1 MFEEDAGLLA
11 DFVVEANEGLAE
23 IESDLLAIE
32 ARGAD
37 IDVDL
42 VNKVF
47 RAIHSIKGAAGFL
60 ALEAIGSLSHS
71 MENVLSLVR
80 SRSLVPTPYIV
91 DCLLKSADLL
101 RRMIE
106 NIEASNN
113 TDVSQFVTALVAIA
127 AGEAPP
133 QETLI
138 TETQLVTAGAEIA
151 HNNSAVESVAG
162 DNGWNGHEPQF
173 NISAAEIER
182 VEASGQN
189 LNVLQFDLLSDREG
203 QDPVGL
209 IQRLRDTGTILDSQL
224 DVGDECAKG
233 ELASMPF
240 SVLHASPLDAATTA
254 TFFRLPSDRVTT
266 MDIRHVDFEVQADES
281 GITTVAA
288 EPVMMVEE
296 RQPAKVEAPAP
307 RQTAVA
313 KPIVPATASPA
324 PVERTSTPVVEQG
337 DDAHDDKRVSTA
349 EANIRVAV
357 TVLDRLMNLAGELV
371 LSRNQLLQTVE
382 SGDARAMD
390 SVANRI
396 DQVTTELQETIM
408 QTRMQPIG
416 NVFGKFTRVVRD
428 LSKTLGKQCQLEIEG
443 KDVELDKTIIE
454 SIGDPLTHLVRN
466 AMDHGLET
474 PEVREKNGKDRT
486 GTVRLAASHQEGKVL
501 LAISDDGAGID
512 AAKIRRKAV
521 EKGLITPEAAATMSE
536 RDSIQLIFAPEFSTA
551 EQVTAVSGRGVGM
564 DVVKTNFERLGGSV
578 EVETVIGEGTTITV
592 RLPLTLAIIPS
603 LITSCAGQRFAVP
616 QANISELVR
625 VGKSERAEK
634 ISVVNQSAVLRLRG
648 ALLPLVDL
656 RKLTVKAGTITQ
668 QGDQSRN
675 EVTNIVVVESGRLRY
690 GLIVDRLH
698 DSEEIVVKPLGR
710 HLKGIHFLAGAT
722 VLGDG
727 QIAMILD
734 AAGIANR
741 VKLAQTEQ
749 TLIGEAREGH
759 GTEEETIPT
768 LIFTNHPQEMFGIPM
783 SVVARIERIQTSEVQ
798 TVADQMVLPYRGGN
812 LSLISLESTINARP
826 RVEQTRLYVV
836 VFRHGGREIGLIAPE
851 VQDIRN
857 IPAAM
862 DATTFHEKG
871 VLGSIVI
878 DKQTIRILDVFDFGN
893 TRHAIGQMATPAV
906 APTAYPAAPTADSRH
921 KNRKSILLAEDSGFF
936 RSKVKKFLEQEG
948 WDVIACEDG
957 QDAWEKLQAPST
969 HVDLLLTD
977 IEMPRMNG
985 FDLCD
990 KVRHDRRWASLP
1002 VVAVTSLAGEE
1013 DRAHGLK
1020 VGVSEYMVKLDRD
1033 QLLTAVARHLG
1044 VAFVPE

>member
-23 IESDLLAIE
+23 IETDLLAIE
-32 ARGAD
+32 ERGAD

-80 SRSLVPTPYIV
+80 SRSLVPTPYLV

-106 NIEASNN
+106 NIETSNN
-113 TDVSQFVTALVAIA
+113 TDVSMFVTALVAIA
-127 AGEAPP
+127 AGETGPAAATPVEAPV
-133 QETLI
+133 EKA
-138 TETQLVTAGAEIA
+138 LVTAGAEVNGSQA
-151 HNNSAVESVAG
+151 
-162 DNGWNGHEPQF
+162 DNGWHEHWPRF
-173 NISAAEIER
+173 ETSVEEIKR
-182 VEASGQN
+182 AQDSGQN

-203 QDPVGL
+203 TNPVGL
-209 IQRLRDTGTILDSQL
+209 IQRLRDTGTIIESKLDI
-224 DVGDECAKG
+224 GDECSKG
-233 ELASMPF
+233 ELNSLPF
-240 SVLHASPLDAATTA
+240 SVLHASPLDVSTTA
-254 TFFRLPSDRVTT
+254 SFFQLSAEQVKSAEA
-266 MDIRHVDFEVQADES
+266 RHLSTSA
-281 GITTVAA
+281 T
-288 EPVMMVEE
+288 EE
-296 RQPAKVEAPAP
+296 DHH
-307 RQTAVA
+307 T
-313 KPIVPATASPA
+313 A
-324 PVERTSTPVVEQG
+324 PVETPLHASMEAPLPSVVTTPRPSTSSKPSTPAVEKAIPAPA
-337 DDAHDDKRVSTA
+337 DHPEELHDDKRA
-349 EANIRVAV
+349 NAHEANIRVAV
-357 TVLDRLMNLAGELV
+357 AVLDRLMNLAGELV
-371 LSRNQLLQTVE
+371 LSRNQLLQTL
-382 SGDARAMD
+382 SATDSRALD

-474 PEVREKNGKDRT
+474 PDVRKKNGKNPV

-501 LAISDDGAGID
+501 LTISDDGAGID
-512 AAKIRRKAV
+512 AARIRRKAV
-521 EKGLITPEAAATMSE
+521 EKGLITPEQAASMSE
-536 RDSIQLIFAPEFSTA
+536 RDSVQLIFAPGFSTA

-578 EVETVIGEGTTITV
+578 EIETVVGAGTSITV

-603 LITSCAGQRFAVP
+603 LITSCAGQRFAIP

-625 VGKSERAEK
+625 VGKAERAEK
-634 ISVVNQSAVLRLRG
+634 ISVVNRSSVLRLRG
-648 ALLPLVDL
+648 TLLPLVDL
-656 RKLTVKAGTITQ
+656 RTLTVKAGTITQ
-668 QGDQSRN
+668 LADQSRN

-710 HLKGIHFLAGAT
+710 HLKSINFLAGAT

-734 AAGIANR
+734 ASGIANR
-741 VKLAQTEQ
+741 VKLSQSEQ
-749 TLIGEAREGH
+749 SHYGEAHEGH
-759 GTEEETIPT
+759 SGDVETIPT
-768 LIFTNHPQEMFGIPM
+768 LVFTNHPQETFGVPM
-783 SVVARIERIQTSEVQ
+783 SVVARIERIQTSDVQ

-812 LSLISLESTINARP
+812 LTLISLESAINARP

-836 VFRHGGREIGLIAPE
+836 VFRHGGREIGLVAPE
-851 VQDIRN
+851 IQDIRN
-857 IPAAM
+857 IPATM
-862 DATTFHEKG
+862 DTATFQEKG

-893 TRHAIGQMATPAV
+893 TKHAIGQTATPSALS
-906 APTAYPAAPTADSRH
+906 ARTAYPAATTADSH
-921 KNRKSILLAEDSGFF
+921 KNGRKSILLAEDSGFF
-936 RSKVKKFLEQEG
+936 RSKVKKFLEHEG
-948 WDVIACEDG
+948 WEVIACEDG
-957 QDAWEKLQAPST
+957 QDAWEKLQLPAT
-969 HVDLLLTD
+969 RVDLLLTD

-985 FDLCD
+985 FELCD
-990 KVRHDRRWASLP
+990 KVRHDRRWGSLP
-1002 VVAVTSLAGEE
+1002 VLAVTSLAGEE

-1020 VGVSEYMVKLDRD
+1020 VGIDEYMVKLDRD

-1044 VAFVPE
+1044 VEFVPA

>member
-23 IESDLLAIE
+23 IEADLLAIE
-32 ARGAD
+32 ERGAD

-60 ALEAIGSLSHS
+60 ALEPIGALSHS
-71 MENVLSLVR
+71 MEHVLSLVR
-80 SRSLVPTPYIV
+80 SRSIVPTPYIV

-113 TDVSQFVTALVAIA
+113 TDVSAFVTALVAIA
-127 AGEAPP
+127 EGESAPV
-133 QETLI
+133 ETELVAVGAVGARH
-138 TETQLVTAGAEIA
+138 ETAMEASPAE
-151 HNNSAVESVAG
+151 S
-162 DNGWNGHEPQF
+162 GWNGHVPLFET
-173 NISAAEIER
+173 SAEEIER
-182 VEASGQN
+182 AGTEGQN
-189 LNVLQFDLLSDREG
+189 LNVLRFDLLTDREG
-203 QDPVGL
+203 QDPMGL
-209 IQRLRDTGTILDSQL
+209 IQRLRDTGTILDSHL
-224 DVGDECAKG
+224 DTGDECAKG

-240 SVLHASPLDAATTA
+240 SVLHSSLLDAGTIAS
-254 TFFRLPSDRVTT
+254 FFRLPHDRVTT
-266 MDIRHVDFEVQADES
+266 MDVDQLSCNPNRDDACQAFVPAQEVTAVETEKPTRPVAASVPAATLAPTTPGQHTAAPMERAAEHADE
-281 GITTVAA
+281 
-288 EPVMMVEE
+288 
-296 RQPAKVEAPAP
+296 
-307 RQTAVA
+307 
-313 KPIVPATASPA
+313 
-324 PVERTSTPVVEQG
+324 
-337 DDAHDDKRVSTA
+337 AHDDKRTSTA

-371 LSRNQLLQTVE
+371 LSRNQLLQTLE
-382 SGDARAMD
+382 SGDARGMD

-428 LSKTLGKQCQLEIEG
+428 LSKTLGKQCQLELEG

-474 PEVREKNGKDRT
+474 PDVRTKNGKNPV

-512 AAKIRRKAV
+512 AARIRRKAV
-521 EKGLITPEAAATMSE
+521 EKGLITAEAASTMSE
-536 RDSIQLIFAPEFSTA
+536 RDAVQLIFAPGFSTA

-578 EVETVIGEGTTITV
+578 EIETVVGQGTTITV

-625 VGKSERAEK
+625 VGKNERAEK

-648 ALLPLVDL
+648 TLLPLVDL
-656 RKLTVKAGTITQ
+656 RTLTVKAGTITQ
-668 QGDQSRN
+668 LADQSRN
-675 EVTNIVVVESGRLRY
+675 EVTNIIVVESGRLRY

-734 AAGIANR
+734 ASGIASR
-741 VKLAQTEQ
+741 MKLSQSEQ
-749 TLIGEAREGH
+749 SHRNGSSDGPVGDA
-759 GTEEETIPT
+759 ETIPT

-783 SVVARIERIQTSEVQ
+783 SVVARIERIQTDEVQ

-812 LSLISLESTINARP
+812 LLLISLESTINARP
-826 RVEQTRLYVV
+826 RTEQTRLYVV

-857 IPAAM
+857 IPTAM
-862 DATTFHEKG
+862 DASTFHEKG
-871 VLGSIVI
+871 VLGSIVV

-893 TRHAIGQMATPAV
+893 TRHAIGQTANAT
-906 APTAYPAAPTADSRH
+906 APVTNYPAATTADSRE

-936 RSKVKKFLEQEG
+936 RTKVKRFLEQEG

-957 QDAWEKLQAPST
+957 QEAWEKLQAPAT
-969 HVDLLLTD
+969 QVDLLLTD
-977 IEMPRMNG
+977 IEMPRMSG
-985 FDLCD
+985 FDLCQ
-990 KVRHDRRWASLP
+990 KVRQDHRWRGLP
-1002 VVAVTSLAGEE
+1002 VIAVTSLAGEE

-1020 VGVSEYMVKLDRD
+1020 VGVNEYMVKLDRE

-1044 VAFVPE
+1044 VAFASV

>member
-32 ARGAD
+32 ERGAD
-37 IDVDL
+37 IDVDR

-60 ALEAIGSLSHS
+60 ALEAIGALSHS

-80 SRSLVPTPYIV
+80 SRSLVPTPYNV

-106 NIEASNN
+106 NIETSNE
-113 TDVSQFVTALVAIA
+113 TDVSQFVTVLVAIA
-127 AGEAPP
+127 AGE
-133 QETLI
+133 
-138 TETQLVTAGAEIA
+138 TEAVSTVPVEAELVGVASTGNEAEA
-151 HNNSAVESVAG
+151 T
-162 DNGWNGHEPQF
+162 NGHYPQF
-173 NISAAEIER
+173 ETSFEAIEQTQ
-182 VEASGQN
+182 ATGQN
-189 LNVLQFDLLSDREG
+189 LNVVQFDLLADREG
-203 QDPVGL
+203 FNPVGL
-209 IQRLRDTGTILDSQL
+209 IQRLRDTGAILESRIDI
-224 DVGDECAKG
+224 GDESSTG

-240 SVLHASPLDAATTA
+240 SVLHASPLDARTTA
-254 TFFRLPSDRVTT
+254 SFFQIPEDRVITA
-266 MDIRHVDFEVQADES
+266 DARHFSVPSPINNGVFDACNAGPTAPVVTEVPVKAAAANPQPATPAVAVPEKS
-281 GITTVAA
+281 TPPAIERTVPTVA
-288 EPVMMVEE
+288 EHGEE
-296 RQPAKVEAPAP
+296 
-307 RQTAVA
+307 
-313 KPIVPATASPA
+313 
-324 PVERTSTPVVEQG
+324 
-337 DDAHDDKRVSTA
+337 AHDDKRVNAA

-371 LSRNQLLQTVE
+371 LSRNQLLQTLE
-382 SGDARAMD
+382 SGDARGMD

-474 PEVREKNGKDRT
+474 PDVRQKNGKHPV
-486 GTVRLAASHQEGKVL
+486 GTVKLAASHQEGKVL
-501 LAISDDGAGID
+501 LTISDDGAGID
-512 AAKIRRKAV
+512 AARIRRKAV
-521 EKGLITPEAAATMSE
+521 EKGLITAEAAATMSE
-536 RDSIQLIFAPEFSTA
+536 RDSIQLIFAPGFSTA

-578 EVETVIGEGTTITV
+578 EIDTVVGQGTTITV

-603 LITSCAGQRFAVP
+603 LITSCAGQRFAIP

-625 VGKSERAEK
+625 VGKNERTEK

-648 ALLPLVDL
+648 TLLPLVDL
-656 RKLTVKAGTITQ
+656 RNLTVKAGTITQ
-668 QGDQSRN
+668 LADQSRN
-675 EVTNIVVVESGRLRY
+675 QVTNIVVVEAGRLRY

-734 AAGIANR
+734 AAGVASR
-741 VKLAQTEQ
+741 VKLSQTEQ
-749 TLIGEAREGH
+749 AVSDGHREGH
-759 GTEEETIPT
+759 AGEVETIPT

-783 SVVARIERIQTSEVQ
+783 TVVARIERIQTNDIQ
-798 TVADQMVLPYRGGN
+798 TVADQLVLPYRGGI
-812 LSLISLESTINARP
+812 LSLITLESAINARP
-826 RVEQTRLYVV
+826 RQEQTRLYVV

-851 VQDIRN
+851 IQDIRS
-857 IPAAM
+857 IPATM
-862 DATTFHEKG
+862 DAVTFHEKG
-871 VLGSIVI
+871 VLGSIVV

-893 TRHAIGQMATPAV
+893 TRHAIGQAAQQSSPV
-906 APTAYPAAPTADSRH
+906 TAYPAATTADSRD
-921 KNRKSILLAEDSGFF
+921 KTRKSILLAEDSSFF

-948 WDVIACEDG
+948 WEVIACEDG
-957 QDAWEKLQAPST
+957 QDAWEKLQSPST
-969 HVDLLLTD
+969 CVDLLLTD
-977 IEMPRMNG
+977 IEMPRMDG
-985 FDLCD
+985 FELCN
-990 KVRHDRRWASLP
+990 KVRHDRRWGSLP

-1020 VGVSEYMVKLDRD
+1020 VGVNEYMVKLDRE
-1033 QLLTAVARHLG
+1033 QLLAAVARHLG
-1044 VAFVPE
+1044 VTFAAE